1 MSTDSAAQ
9 ICLDR
14 AVAALMSKRD
24 PRGFWEGRLASST
37 LATAVSLCAFAN
49 EEFDAGKR
57 TKAFAYLASTQNAD
71 GGWGDTE
78 ISKSNLAATLLVLS
92 AHASNSNPSG
102 CQGAVPRSLPQRVG
116 ASTSS
121 LQGAEYCSLA
131 PDAVAR
137 ANVFVEK
144 LGGLRDG
151 LKNVY
156 GKDLTFQVPIR
167 MTAACAGLIP
177 WSDVDALPFELALAP
192 RGLMGALRLPVVS
205 YALPALVTVGLARHA
220 NAPSWFLPLRWL
232 RNFATERAL
241 DTILKMQPESGGYLE
256 AIPITAF
263 SLLGLKSADRGD
275 HPIAQNARKFLR
287 DTQREDGSWPVEV
300 HLSIWNTTRAIDA
313 LHAAGLLE
321 KVMTQQER
329 DMTRDWILAQQTKG
343 KSVYSD
349 AAPGGWGWN
358 HLSGSVPDADDT
370 SGAILALRALGV
382 SDSHESIVSGQA
394 WLLSIQNKNGGFPT
408 FCRGWETLPFD
419 KSSPDL
425 TAHALRALATQGL
438 AVRNDAIVSCELDSF
453 SLWNGWCYL
462 LKAIQADGAVHPLWF
477 GCESSPN
484 KLNATYGTAHALY
497 AMAGLKQIGFDD
509 FDTPIGRPY
518 LFSIDEKSIIVRNFL
533 LSIQNPD
540 GGFGGCKG
548 APSSAEETGLSLRA
562 LASCGVDN
570 NDSVCEK
577 AAQWLVEHQRA
588 DGSWNPAPIG
598 FYFAV
603 LWYYE
608 ELYPLYYAI
617 GGLGSWLK
625 KSAECHVPS
634 A

>member
-1 MSTDSAAQ
+1 
-9 ICLDR
+9 
-14 AVAALMSKRD
+14 MSKRD
-24 PRGFWEGRLASST
+24 PRGFWEGRLGSSP
-37 LATAVSLCAFAN
+37 LATAVTLCAFAN
-49 EEFDAGKR
+49 EEFDESKR

-92 AHASNSNPSG
+92 AMKSSVEIS
-102 CQGAVPRSLPQRVG
+102 
-116 ASTSS
+116 STQ
-121 LQGAEYCSLA
+121 L
-131 PDAVAR
+131 DK
-137 ANVFVEK
+137 ANAYVEK

-177 WSDVDALPFELALAP
+177 WKDVDALPFELALAP

-241 DTILKMQPESGGYLE
+241 DTILQMQPESGGYLE

-263 SLLGLKSADRGD
+263 SLLGLKSAKRGD
-275 HPIAQNARKFLR
+275 HPIAENARKFLR
-287 DTQREDGSWPVEV
+287 ATQREDGSWPVEV
-300 HLSIWNTTRAIDA
+300 NLSVWNTTRAIDA

-321 KVMTQQER
+321 KVMSQTER
-329 DMTRDWILAQQTKG
+329 DTTRDWILAQQTKG

-382 SDSHESIVSGQA
+382 SEEHEAMLRGKA
-394 WLLSIQNKNGGFPT
+394 WLLSIQNKNGGWPT

-419 KSSPDL
+419 KSAPDL
-425 TAHALRALATQGL
+425 TAHALRALTESL
-438 AVRNDAIVSCELDSF
+438 TRNSDKIETGYPPDNGSIA
-453 SLWNGWCYL
+453 NGWIYL
-462 LKAIQADGAVHPLWF
+462 LNSIKHDGALKPLWF
-477 GCESSPN
+477 GCETASDQ
-484 KLNATYGTAHALY
+484 LNATYGSAHTIY
-497 AMAGLKQIGFDD
+497 AMTEGYSTIDYDEFVADMGNNW
-509 FDTPIGRPY
+509 RP
-518 LFSIDEKSIIVRNFL
+518 FSFSEQRDRVITFI

-548 APSSAEETGLSLRA
+548 APSTAEETGLALRA
-562 LASCGVDN
+562 IANSGVDN
-570 NDSVCEK
+570 ADLVCAN
-577 AAQWLVEHQRA
+577 AARWLVEHQRG

-608 ELYPLYYAI
+608 DLYPLYYAI
-617 GGLGSWLK
+617 GGLGSWLRGRV
-625 KSAECHVPS
+625 ECQVPS
-634 A
+634 AE